1 MYYHGGAN
9 AVSSGSFGLER
20 GANLAREANMIVI
33 RPNHRMGALG
43 LVHFGL
49 IGDDLPEAVNLGRQ
63 DQIAAL
69 KCADRRN
76 KGSQYLA

>member
-1 MYYHGGAN
+1 
-9 AVSSGSFGLER
+9 
-20 GANLAREANMIVI
+20 MIVI